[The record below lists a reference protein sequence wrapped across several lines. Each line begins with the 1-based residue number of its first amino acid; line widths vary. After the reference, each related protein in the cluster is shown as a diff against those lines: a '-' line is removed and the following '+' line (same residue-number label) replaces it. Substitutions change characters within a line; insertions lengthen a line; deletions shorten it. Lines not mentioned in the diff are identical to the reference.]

1 MATEWFIS
9 GNPKKY
15 DCVNAFRDLRKIDW
29 RQSTNVEAGDIVY
42 IYVSGEEHAVRLKCK
57 ANKVDI
63 KVPDID
69 DKKYD
74 LTGEFDGTAGRY
86 MELEL
91 IEELNGDLYDHIL
104 MEKHGFGTPQSPV
117 RVNLET
123 HEYLKVAQELQH
135 IDEMD
140 PDKHDGSYEL
150 ARETVRAYKNMC
162 NLDQIDF
169 RDMNLIYH
177 MVIGTWRQKIDIKKK
192 SISESHLP
200 DNEKSRLVGLLD
212 TIWNRSK
219 NNAYTN
225 REGDVSIGMFGTAFY
240 SFYDAKKEDCI
251 RFIQMCID
259 ILDNDSDEEMFD
271 ICQKALSTGISGM
284 QAASASV
291 ILHCLK
297 PYTFP
302 VFNSNSGNPNIYLYF
317 GIDLEKVSDLSK
329 YIENCK
335 KVKTFRDNNFTVK
348 NYRIFDLEARKLGK
362 GDKEYD
368 ALQEM
373 NLTEIDLIYD
383 KGGNDEMSET
393 EFDKNIILYGPP
405 GTGKT
410 YNTAIYAVAIC
421 DKLSLDEVKSRP
433 YEEVLDRYRVLKDEE
448 KRVAFTTFHQSYG
461 YEEFIEGIKPKMD
474 SEALDVEYTIKD
486 GVFKDFCDR
495 ASKKKTSSSGV
506 NVGENAR
513 VWNVILGG
521 NNEPELKQRCFN
533 EGTIRIGWH
542 KSPEVIT
549 DETEGLNDKE
559 RRILLNFQD
568 EMEIGDVVVARA
580 TSDAVDGVA
589 IITGEVEFDTSDKH
603 YPRKRRVQWL
613 YKGANI
619 SIIDLNGGTRLD
631 RKSVYPLNRISVS
644 DLLSRVPTEAGVEVK
659 DETRPFVFII
669 DEINRGNISKIFGEL
684 ITLIEP
690 TKRKG
695 AKEAMEATLPYSN
708 VPFGVPNNVYLI
720 GTMNTAD
727 RSIAIMDTALRRRFQ
742 FEEMMPNPQVLR
754 NIGADKVVEGD
765 VELDVAEMLEV
776 INKRIEYLFD
786 REHTIGHAF
795 FTDLKDE
802 PTVQKLASIFK
813 KSVIPL
819 LQEYFYED
827 YSKIRMCLGDNGKEN
842 TEHMFILAN
851 EIKSNQIFRGD
862 TSDVDIPDY
871 AYVIQDEA
879 FDNIMSYK
887 EIIG

>member
-1 MATEWFIS
+1 VATEWFIS

-123 HEYLKVAQELQH
+123 REYLKVAQELQH

-212 TIWNRSK
+212 TIWDRSK

-368 ALQEM
+368 AIDFERIEAFFKDYAGKHYVNPDNAGPNKEEM
-373 NLTEIDLIYD
+373 EAFKEEGGKARKEFTKFCSHVVSAFPELEAQSCSGWINQGNNTQRYFWVELKGKDWKKYPHSISIFFNDKSLT
-383 KGGNDEMSET
+383 
-393 EFDKNIILYGPP
+393 
-405 GTGKT
+405 
-410 YNTAIYAVAIC
+410 
-421 DKLSLDEVKSRP
+421 
-433 YEEVLDRYRVLKDEE
+433 DEE
-448 KRVAFTTFHQSYG
+448 WVLSVH
-461 YEEFIEGIKPKMD
+461 
-474 SEALDVEYTIKD
+474 VETRD
-486 GVFKDFCDR
+486 G
-495 ASKKKTSSSGV
+495 ASK
-506 NVGENAR
+506 
-513 VWNVILGG
+513 
-521 NNEPELKQRCFN
+521 
-533 EGTIRIGWH
+533 
-542 KSPEVIT
+542 
-549 DETEGLNDKE
+549 D
-559 RRILLNFQD
+559 
-568 EMEIGDVVVARA
+568 
-580 TSDAVDGVA
+580 
-589 IITGEVEFDTSDKH
+589 
-603 YPRKRRVQWL
+603 
-613 YKGANI
+613 
-619 SIIDLNGGTRLD
+619 
-631 RKSVYPLNRISVS
+631 
-644 DLLSRVPTEAGVEVK
+644 
-659 DETRPFVFII
+659 
-669 DEINRGNISKIFGEL
+669 
-684 ITLIEP
+684 
-690 TKRKG
+690 
-695 AKEAMEATLPYSN
+695 
-708 VPFGVPNNVYLI
+708 
-720 GTMNTAD
+720 
-727 RSIAIMDTALRRRFQ
+727 
-742 FEEMMPNPQVLR
+742 
-754 NIGADKVVEGD
+754 
-765 VELDVAEMLEV
+765 
-776 INKRIEYLFD
+776 
-786 REHTIGHAF
+786 
-795 FTDLKDE
+795 
-802 PTVQKLASIFK
+802 
-813 KSVIPL
+813 
-819 LQEYFYED
+819 ED
-827 YSKIRMCLGDNGKEN
+827 YSRHNVIAD
-842 TEHMFILAN
+842 I
-851 EIKSNQIFRGD
+851 EIPEG
-862 TSDVDIPDY
+862 VDAYY
-871 AYVIQDEA
+871 AYTNKQGDYLLAEGGQQEV
-879 FDNIMSYK
+879 K
-887 EIIG
+887 ELRDSGKAKKYRL

>member
-42 IYVSGEEHAVRLKCK
+42 IYVSGEEHAIRLKCK
-57 ANKVDI
+57 ANKVEI

-362 GDKEYD
+362 GDMD
-368 ALQEM
+368 
-373 NLTEIDLIYD
+373 LTEIDLIYD
-383 KGGNDEMSET
+383 KGGNDEMSEM

-521 NNEPELKQRCFN
+521 KNEPELKQRCFN

-631 RKSVYPLNRISVS
+631 RKSVYPLNRISVG

-802 PTVQKLASIFK
+802 PTVQKLASIFM